1 METAS
6 IMIDVLLEVKGVEL
20 CFDVVFK
27 LCRAIGYDWELE
39 EIDFFWHGR
48 KVSDTLH
55 DELLKEHEDYLL
67 ETLAQETGV
76 YAT

>member
-6 IMIDVLLEVKGVEL
+6 IMIDIPLEIRGAEL
-20 CFDVVFK
+20 CFDVVFQ
-27 LCRAIGYDWELE
+27 LYRAIGYDWECQ
-39 EIDFFWHGR
+39 EIDFFCNGR

-55 DELLKEHEDYLL
+55 DALLKEHENYLF
-67 ETLAQETGV
+67 EILAQETGV